1 MTGRGSRAYAAVLA
15 VALAGEPTAQRA
27 LARYDTE
34 RWPGGRPVARAA
46 RLAGR
51 QLTHPLAIA
60 LRGTALRPAPSRVT
74 VRAILRHADG
84 TPPELPSCREPH
96 GA

>member
-1 MTGRGSRAYAAVLA
+1 MLA

-34 RWPGGRPVARAA
+34 RRPGGRPVARAA
-46 RLAGR
+46 RPAGRRGR
-51 QLTHPLAIA
+51 QLTRPLAIT
-60 LRGTALRPAPSRVT
+60 LRATALRPAPSRVT